1 MSAWLILDASLLL
14 LFASMYLGTGW
25 SLVLFSFPSKAG
37 MTVDNYYDQFVP
49 PVERATRFFTWM
61 TAAMMAVAAVLIW
74 AERGSAYVIAPA
86 VCLGAVLV
94 ATGLTIKFI
103 FPYNRR
109 LAEHVTDQ
117 AELQTL
123 LGKWLRLN
131 WIRVSLWTVEWVAI
145 TTYFAL
151 HLR

>member
-1 MSAWLILDASLLL
+1 M
-14 LFASMYLGTGW
+14 
-25 SLVLFSFPSKAG
+25 
-37 MTVDNYYDQFVP
+37 
-49 PVERATRFFTWM
+49 
-61 TAAMMAVAAVLIW
+61 LIW